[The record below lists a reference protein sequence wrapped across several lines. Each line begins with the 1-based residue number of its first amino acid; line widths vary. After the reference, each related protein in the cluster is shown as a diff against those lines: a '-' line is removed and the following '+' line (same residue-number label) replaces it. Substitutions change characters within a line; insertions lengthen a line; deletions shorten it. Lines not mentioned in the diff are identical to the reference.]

1 MILLLQNNVQMKK
14 WKRTSDCRY
23 HPVEEQG
30 FALPAAIGI
39 GLVVMLVGVTMVVR
53 SQADR
58 STAIAQK
65 ATADSLSVSEAGITR
80 ILALLK
86 KYPALAAQSAT
97 TWPTSTSTMTTS
109 AAICGGSAST
119 STPTTEESK
128 LITRSRSAQWLNIND
143 TDVEWRELG
152 EFRVVSYEPNTPT
165 AGTSNLVV
173 EGRARSENNAATT
186 TSSTTIGFG
195 NSTTALS
202 VQFPITGGGSAAG
215 PGIWVI
221 GTSTPIDVSTDGTI
235 NASVCVL
242 GTSFDSGKISVSKL
256 EQTGSNP
263 KPIYDG
269 KVPSVTAAPGSPI
282 PLPAPPATAYR
293 LPPLD
298 LSNCYIVLPRIPTAS
313 RTNGLTGTN
322 CSVSDKFGTPY
333 PNTFNVTTDTP
344 TGGVYSYLIDSTTS
358 GSSSSNSGDAGGD
371 SIKLSNS
378 GLIIDPPTGTKVVLY
393 VRGNVSISGTS
404 GGSPANSCV
413 GTSTPVT
420 SYINGYSPTNTSF
433 QNTTDW
439 KYDTTANAPPSANNT
454 GLASNLEIY
463 GADGSGGTW
472 GTGYKMENFQVTEA
486 TMVTGFLYVP
496 KATVDG
502 SQAEIR
508 GTVWSEVF
516 KSSNSSG
523 CRRAMVQASVG
534 DTRVPLPSST
544 ISIGSIKS
552 WRRQEAQ

>member
-1 MILLLQNNVQMKK
+1 
-14 WKRTSDCRY
+14 
-23 HPVEEQG
+23 
-30 FALPAAIGI
+30 
-39 GLVVMLVGVTMVVR
+39 VVMLVGVTMVVR

-65 ATADSLSVSEAGITR
+65 VTADSLSVSEAGITR

-109 AAICGGSAST
+109 AATCGGSAST

-128 LITRSRSAQWLNIND
+128 LITRSRAAQWLNIHD
-143 TDVEWRELG
+143 TDAQWRELG
-152 EFRVVSYEPNTPT
+152 EFRVVSYEPNTPA
-165 AGTSNLVV
+165 AGTSTVVV
-173 EGRARSENNAATT
+173 EGRARSENNAATAT
-186 TSSTTIGFG
+186 DSTTISFG

-202 VQFPITGGGSAAG
+202 VQFPITGGGSQAG

-242 GTSFDSGKISVSKL
+242 GTSFDPDKISVSKL

-269 KVPSVTAAPGSPI
+269 KVPSVTAAPGSPL

-293 LPPLD
+293 LPPLN
-298 LSNCYIVLPRIPTAS
+298 LSNCYIVLPRISTAS

-322 CSVSDKFGTPY
+322 CSNSDNFGTPY
-333 PNTFNVTTDTP
+333 PNTFNVITDTAI
-344 TGGVYSYLIDSTTS
+344 GGVYSYLIDSTTS
-358 GSSSSNSGDAGGD
+358 GSSSSNSGSAGGD
-371 SIKLSNS
+371 SIILSNS

-393 VRGNVSISGTS
+393 VRGNVSLSGTS
-404 GGSPANSCV
+404 GGLPANSCE

-439 KYDTTANAPPSANNT
+439 KYDTTANTSPSANNT

-463 GADGSGGTW
+463 GADGSGGNW
-472 GTGYKMENFQVTEA
+472 GTGYKMESFQVTDT

-496 KATVDG
+496 RATVDG

-523 CRRAMVQASVG
+523 CSRGMVQASVG

-544 ISIGSIKS
+544 ISIGSITS